1 MLSKKQACP
10 SCGAQVAPGIP
21 ECPSCGTVLNLKR
34 GSFKGPSQMMKDL
47 SKFII
52 VAVLFVIVLV
62 PLGFCV
68 RPG

>member
-1 MLSKKQACP
+1 
-10 SCGAQVAPGIP
+10 
-21 ECPSCGTVLNLKR
+21 
-34 GSFKGPSQMMKDL
+34 MMKDL